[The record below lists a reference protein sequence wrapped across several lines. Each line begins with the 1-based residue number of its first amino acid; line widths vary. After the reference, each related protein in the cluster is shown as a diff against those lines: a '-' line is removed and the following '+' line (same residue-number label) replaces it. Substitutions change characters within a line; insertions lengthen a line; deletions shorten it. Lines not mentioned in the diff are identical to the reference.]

1 MTFRT
6 PIRAIIWGMETTEKT
21 VGGLDRINIER
32 FFQSLAGKLET
43 KSMEIVAA
51 AMAESVVG
59 RDSSR
64 VINCSPVDAARLAQ
78 VRALLREKVAGI

>member
-1 MTFRT
+1 
-6 PIRAIIWGMETTEKT
+6 METTEKT
-21 VGGLDRINIER
+21 VGGLDQINIER

>member
-1 MTFRT
+1 
-6 PIRAIIWGMETTEKT
+6 METTEKT

>member
-1 MTFRT
+1 
-6 PIRAIIWGMETTEKT
+6 METTEKT

-59 RDSSR
+59 RVSSR
-64 VINCSPVDAARLAQ
+64 VISCSPVDAARLAQ

>member
-1 MTFRT
+1 
-6 PIRAIIWGMETTEKT
+6 METTEKT

-64 VINCSPVDAARLAQ
+64 VISCSPVDAARLAQ
-78 VRALLREKVAGI
+78 VRALLREKVAGT

>member
-1 MTFRT
+1 MK
-6 PIRAIIWGMETTEKT
+6 TTEKT

>member
-1 MTFRT
+1 
-6 PIRAIIWGMETTEKT
+6 METTEKT
-21 VGGLDRINIER
+21 IGGLDRINIER

-64 VINCSPVDAARLAQ
+64 VISCSPVDAARLAQ
-78 VRALLREKVAGI
+78 VRALLREKVAGT